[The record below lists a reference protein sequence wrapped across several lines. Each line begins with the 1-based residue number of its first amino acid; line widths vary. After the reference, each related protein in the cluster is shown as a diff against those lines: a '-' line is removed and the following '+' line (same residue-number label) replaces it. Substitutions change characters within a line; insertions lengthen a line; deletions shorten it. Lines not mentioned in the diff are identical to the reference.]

1 MDHHLL
7 FFYSFCFVLFVSFCI
22 LPFYLFS
29 YFFLSSTLHVL
40 LFNFPLLTIPE
51 AGWGH
56 SETSRGK
63 WLRSKK
69 VLPPH
74 LWYVLTESLF
84 WHSKS
89 NPRSNVPRKETQQ
102 HCQPRGLALIP
113 PHPLPS
119 TLATKQP
126 WWWRSQWRLAFAQ
139 CPGHAAQP
147 DFLQRWGRPPTAL
160 AGPGAIIPKW
170 LWSAWPV
177 TGVTVEPYFLFNS
190 LKFK

>member
-1 MDHHLL
+1 MDHQLL

-22 LPFYLFS
+22 FPFYLFS

-113 PHPLPS
+113 PHPLPHTIINFIHFWIKRNVGFIYMGGDYNKKVWS
-119 TLATKQP
+119 TKYGSALYWDCYHSKE
-126 WWWRSQWRLAFAQ
+126 LLFI
-139 CPGHAAQP
+139 H
-147 DFLQRWGRPPTAL
+147 FL
-160 AGPGAIIPKW
+160 K
-170 LWSAWPV
+170 
-177 TGVTVEPYFLFNS
+177 VEIFCIYS
-190 LKFK
+190 G